1 VAAIQL
7 EHETSWHLALNHQH
21 STTNLKTV
29 NFQLSSNDGG
39 KSLNFTDENSDS
51 YWTIYMVLQMWI
63 SKKIQN
69 ILTLHSTTTA
79 ACTTYF

>member
-1 VAAIQL
+1 VAAIQI

-21 STTNLKTV
+21 SITNLKTV
-29 NFQLSSNDGG
+29 NFQMSSNNGS
-39 KSLNFTDENSDS
+39 KSLNFTNENSDS

-63 SKKIQN
+63 SQNSEN
-69 ILTLHSTTTA
+69 ILTLHSTTA